1 MSTIYAKMNSRLL
14 AKVDRLFPGTLEG
27 RITEILQNARRG
39 GARTVKITND
49 NGFVTVCDDGRGI
62 EDFSKLLDLGASG
75 WDDAIEKA
83 EDPAGVGIFCLAP
96 REVTIASRGSRV
108 VITSKAWTGTPVEVI
123 ADSVASK
130 GTTLRFEDDKWD
142 FDIVEKQ
149 SVFSGMSV
157 TVDGKQCAQAHFVSK
172 KAVVHPELGC
182 TIEICDSDS
191 LSQWHSSIIHDY
203 YYNNV
208 LVNFHG
214 QVISFPY
221 KPNSKHCLV
230 YCVDMSGQPTG
241 IRLMLPARTR
251 IVENDALEELKA
263 AIEIEAYRYIARQ
276 DHHILPYSE
285 YLRGRELGIDLEESA
300 PVFRAGTLVGDMP
313 EPVEIAVPDD
323 FLIHRCYRPNAVSL
337 EDDDAAF
344 ANIHLLAALGD
355 FKKPFVPV
363 TIDKEYDGY
372 RWSKLPTI
380 DRVEVTI
387 GKKLGQSS
395 LGWETLAAAAA
406 IRIVAYASDGNIFGS
421 DVPMAVVPSS
431 KKESRWS
438 ATTVYVTPQAQ
449 KRLEASDIWHQ
460 LGGYSDEGDTY
471 DTQLFE
477 FERELEMFWTRIIGP
492 GESLRSR
499 IFESVSSAGIKWKRI
514 IVDDDGTVTI
524 ETKNG
529 KQKVLKP

>member
-1 MSTIYAKMNSRLL
+1 
-14 AKVDRLFPGTLEG
+14 
-27 RITEILQNARRG
+27 
-39 GARTVKITND
+39 
-49 NGFVTVCDDGRGI
+49 
-62 EDFSKLLDLGASG
+62 
-75 WDDAIEKA
+75 
-83 EDPAGVGIFCLAP
+83 
-96 REVTIASRGSRV
+96 
-108 VITSKAWTGTPVEVI
+108 
-123 ADSVASK
+123 
-130 GTTLRFEDDKWD
+130 
-142 FDIVEKQ
+142 
-149 SVFSGMSV
+149 
-157 TVDGKQCAQAHFVSK
+157 
-172 KAVVHPELGC
+172 
-182 TIEICDSDS
+182 
-191 LSQWHSSIIHDY
+191 
-203 YYNNV
+203 
-208 LVNFHG
+208 
-214 QVISFPY
+214 
-221 KPNSKHCLV
+221 
-230 YCVDMSGQPTG
+230 
-241 IRLMLPARTR
+241 
-251 IVENDALEELKA
+251 VENEAFEELKA

-300 PVFRAGTLVGDMP
+300 PVFRAGTLLGDLP

-323 FLIHRCYRPNAVSL
+323 FPIHRCYRPNAVSL
-337 EDDDAAF
+337 EDNDAAI

-380 DRVEVTI
+380 DRVEVTV
-387 GKKLGQSS
+387 GKKLGQSD

-406 IRIVAYASDGNIFGS
+406 LRIVAYASDGNIFGS

-438 ATTVYVTPQAQ
+438 AMTVYVTPQAQ
-449 KRLEASDIWHQ
+449 KRLDPSDIWYQ

-499 IFESVSSAGIKWKRI
+499 IFENVSAAGIKWHRI
-514 IVDDDGTVTI
+514 IVEADGTVTI